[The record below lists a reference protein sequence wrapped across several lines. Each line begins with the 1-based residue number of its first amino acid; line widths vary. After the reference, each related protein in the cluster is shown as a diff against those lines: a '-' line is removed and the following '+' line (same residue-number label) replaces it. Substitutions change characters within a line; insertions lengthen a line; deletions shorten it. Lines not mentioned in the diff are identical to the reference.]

1 MANTVVRCRPSPL
14 LLIIQPALPE
24 HPAKK
29 LSTMSS
35 PSSQQLSQQPAGK
48 LSTTSSPRASSRKS
62 IHDKLSQQPATLPA
76 ASQQIMH
83 DELSKTKSS
92 QPTNYSQRA
101 LSEQQR
107 LHKNALQ
114 RKRRCQDVAL
124 LNKYFDGAAVT
135 EEEEK
140 KAL

>member
-1 MANTVVRCRPSPL
+1 
-14 LLIIQPALPE
+14 
-24 HPAKK
+24 
-29 LSTMSS
+29 
-35 PSSQQLSQQPAGK
+35 
-48 LSTTSSPRASSRKS
+48 
-62 IHDKLSQQPATLPA
+62 
-76 ASQQIMH
+76 MH

-92 QPTNYSQRA
+92 QLKNYPQRA

-114 RKRRCQDVAL
+114 HKHRRQDAAL
-124 LNKYFDGAAVT
+124 LNKYFDGAAVM

>member
-1 MANTVVRCRPSPL
+1 
-14 LLIIQPALPE
+14 
-24 HPAKK
+24 
-29 LSTMSS
+29 MSS

-48 LSTTSSPRASSRKS
+48 LSTTSSPRASSQKN

-101 LSEQQR
+101 LSEQQ
-107 LHKNALQ
+107 
-114 RKRRCQDVAL
+114 
-124 LNKYFDGAAVT
+124 
-135 EEEEK
+135 
-140 KAL
+140 